1 MMRRRQ
7 SLIWL
12 QGLLC
17 GAMATLATPTTLL
30 LTMLLA
36 PSLLALALDRK
47 AGRPKARSIALA
59 NMAASVAPLHSL
71 WAGGHTMSAAIAL
84 LTDGGAVAGAWS
96 AAAGGWL
103 LAELA
108 PVAVRAALDGTSA
121 ARATR
126 LRAERARLS
135 AAWGLEEDQRLS
147 GADQRQRLEA
157 ERSTAA

>member
-1 MMRRRQ
+1 MRRGH

-30 LTMLLA
+30 LTILLA
-36 PSLLALALDRK
+36 PSMVALLLDRR
-47 AGRPKARSIALA
+47 AGRPTARSIALA
-59 NMAASVAPLHSL
+59 NMAASVAPLHGL
-71 WAGGHTMSAAIAL
+71 WAAGHTMSAALGLGSDANVVL
-84 LTDGGAVAGAWS
+84 VAWS

-108 PVAVRAALDGTSA
+108 PVAVRAALDGMSA

-135 AAWGLEEDQRLS
+135 VAWGLEQEGQRGDQRLS
-147 GADQRQRLEA
+147 DRPG
-157 ERSTAA
+157 RSTAA

>member
-1 MMRRRQ
+1 MMRRRL

-30 LTMLLA
+30 LVVLLA
-36 PSLLALALDRK
+36 PSVLALLLDRK
-47 AGRPKARSIALA
+47 TGKPTARSVALA
-59 NMAASVAPLHSL
+59 NMAASVGSLHGL
-71 WAGGHTMSAAIAL
+71 WTAGHTM
-84 LTDGGAVAGAWS
+84 AVAVGLVSDPAVVAAAWS

-108 PVAVRAALDGTSA
+108 PIAVRAALDGWSA

-135 AAWGLEEDQRLS
+135 AAWGLEQE
-147 GADQRQRLEA
+147 ADQRGA
-157 ERSTAA
+157 ERGRSTAA